1 MQTSVNSRPRDEKG
15 RFVKKAIAVTEDR
28 LPIDTTTI
36 NNDDYEQEL
45 IEEKKRFLMNQTYIL
60 SNRLNQLRYDMR
72 KSDLTDREKFEE
84 QAIEKQIKLIEKEI
98 KELKK
103 KSKKK

>member
-1 MQTSVNSRPRDEKG
+1 MHTPVNSRPRDEKG
-15 RFVKKAIAVTEDR
+15 RFVKKATAVTEDH

-36 NNDDYEQEL
+36 NDDDYEQEL

-84 QAIEKQIKLIEKEI
+84 QAIEKQIKLIEEEI
-98 KELKK
+98 EELKK

>member
-1 MQTSVNSRPRDEKG
+1 MHTSIKPRPRDEKG
-15 RFVKKAIAVTEDR
+15 RFVKINSEED

-36 NNDDYEQEL
+36 DDNDYEEKL
-45 IEEKKRFLMNQTYIL
+45 IEEKKQFLINQTYIL

-72 KSDLTDREKFEE
+72 KTDLTDKEKFEE
-84 QAIEKQIKLIEKEI
+84 QAIEKQIKLIKEEF
-98 KELKK
+98 KELEK

>member
-1 MQTSVNSRPRDEKG
+1 VHISIKSRPRDEKG
-15 RFVKKAIAVTEDR
+15 RFVKINSEED

-36 NNDDYEQEL
+36 DDNDYEEKL
-45 IEEKKRFLMNQTYIL
+45 IEEKKQYLINQTYIL

-72 KSDLTDREKFEE
+72 KTDLTDKEKFEE
-84 QAIEKQIKLIEKEI
+84 QAIEKQIKLIKEEF
-98 KELKK
+98 KELEK

>member
-1 MQTSVNSRPRDEKG
+1 VHTSIKSRPRDEKG
-15 RFVKKAIAVTEDR
+15 RFVKINSEED

-36 NNDDYEQEL
+36 DDNDYEEKL
-45 IEEKKRFLMNQTYIL
+45 IEEKKQYLINQTYIL

-72 KSDLTDREKFEE
+72 KADLTDKEKFEE
-84 QAIEKQIKLIEKEI
+84 QAIEKQIKLIKEEF
-98 KELKK
+98 KELEK

>member
-1 MQTSVNSRPRDEKG
+1 VHISIKSRPRDEKG
-15 RFVKKAIAVTEDR
+15 RFVKINSEED

-36 NNDDYEQEL
+36 DDNDYEEKL
-45 IEEKKRFLMNQTYIL
+45 IEEKKQFLINQTYIL

-72 KSDLTDREKFEE
+72 KTDLTDKERFEE
-84 QAIEKQIKLIEKEI
+84 QAIEKQIKLIKEEF
-98 KELKK
+98 KELEK

>member
-1 MQTSVNSRPRDEKG
+1 VHTSIKSRPRDEKG
-15 RFVKKAIAVTEDR
+15 CFVKINSEED

-36 NNDDYEQEL
+36 DDNDYEEKL
-45 IEEKKRFLMNQTYIL
+45 IEEKKQYLINQTYIL

-72 KSDLTDREKFEE
+72 KADLTDKEKFEE
-84 QAIEKQIKLIEKEI
+84 QAIEKQIKLIKEEF
-98 KELKK
+98 KELEK